1 MIGPSANIF
10 ETMRLGWA
18 MAQLGA
24 EVQSVM
30 TLRLMGLAGCWALPP
45 GEAGRMVSEKSPAW
59 NDAWMKA
66 AQATANGA
74 TSVAVVDAALK
85 PLHRKAKANR
95 KRLSK
100 QRG

>member
-1 MIGPSANIF
+1 
-10 ETMRLGWA
+10 
-18 MAQLGA
+18 
-24 EVQSVM
+24 
-30 TLRLMGLAGCWALPP
+30 
-45 GEAGRMVSEKSPAW
+45 
-59 NDAWMKA
+59 MKA

-74 TSVAVVDAALK
+74 TSVAVMDAALK